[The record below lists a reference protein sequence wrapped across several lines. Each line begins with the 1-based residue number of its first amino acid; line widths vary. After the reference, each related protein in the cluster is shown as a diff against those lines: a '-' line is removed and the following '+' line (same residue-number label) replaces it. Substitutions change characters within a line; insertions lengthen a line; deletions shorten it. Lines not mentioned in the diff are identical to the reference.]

1 MKLSTLFTA
10 GALAVAMAS
19 PAIAA
24 ATDTMSDAQKKAI
37 ENVVHDYLVKNPEVL
52 VEVSQVLQQKQ
63 QKNAQDQAKSAV
75 FDNADALF
83 NGTVTVVG
91 NPTGKVTLVEFFDYQ
106 CIHCVKMAP
115 ALANLVKKNPDL
127 RVIYKE
133 FPIFGDSSVTASKA
147 ALAAG
152 MQGKYVQ
159 MHDAL
164 LKAGKRL
171 DDKTVMAKAKSVG
184 LDMNKLKKDM
194 DSKEVA
200 AMLDANRE
208 LADKMHLQ
216 GTPAFVIA
224 STPAGKFN
232 TKSEPTFIPG
242 GSSEDVLQGMIKK
255 ASMN

>member
-1 MKLSTLFTA
+1 MKFGTLLTA
-10 GALAVAMAS
+10 GALVVAMAS
-19 PAIAA
+19 PTAMA
-24 ATDTMSDAQKKAI
+24 ATSTMTDAQKKDI
-37 ENVVHDYLVKNPEVL
+37 EKVVHDYLVANPEVL

-63 QKNAQDQAKSAV
+63 QKNAQEQAKSAV

-91 NPTGKVTLVEFFDYQ
+91 NPKGKVTLVEFFDYQ

-115 ALANLVKKNPDL
+115 TLVELVKKNPDL

-133 FPIFGDSSVTASKA
+133 FPIFGESSITASKA

-152 MQGKYVQ
+152 MQGKYLQ

-164 LKAGKRL
+164 LKIGKHM
-171 DDKTVMAKAKSVG
+171 DDKTVMAKAASVG
-184 LDMNKLKKDM
+184 LNMEQLKKDM
-194 DSKEVA
+194 ASKEVA

-224 STPAGKFN
+224 STPDGKFN
-232 TKSEPTFIPG
+232 PKSEPSFIPG
-242 GSSEDVLQGMIKK
+242 GSSEDVLQGLIKK
-255 ASMN
+255 ASMD

>member
-1 MKLSTLFTA
+1 MKLGTLLTA
-10 GALAVAMAS
+10 GALAVAMVS
-19 PAIAA
+19 PSAIA

-75 FDNADALF
+75 LDNADALF

-133 FPIFGDSSVTASKA
+133 FPIFGDSSITASKA

-152 MQGKYVQ
+152 MQGKYLQ

-171 DDKTVMAKAKSVG
+171 NDKIVMAKAKSVG
-184 LDMNKLKKDM
+184 LNMDKLKKDM

-200 AMLDANRE
+200 AMLDANRA

-232 TKSEPTFIPG
+232 PKSEPTFIPG

-255 ASMN
+255 ATL

>member
-1 MKLSTLFTA
+1 MKLGTLFTA
-10 GALAVAMAS
+10 GALAVAMTS
-19 PAIAA
+19 PAAVA

-75 FDNADALF
+75 LDNANALF

-184 LDMNKLKKDM
+184 LDMGKLKKDM

-232 TKSEPTFIPG
+232 AKSEPTFIPG